1 MNVPVDMSNTLGGL
15 IYELAKLENI
25 EEIKENST
33 FVYGEYIYKVLS
45 MNEGVIERVR
55 IDKNK

>member
-1 MNVPVDMSNTLGGL
+1 MSNTLGGL